1 MTMKIKERTLVGTI
15 VDTDAL
21 ARAIAPLI
29 AATVVDRLRIDAL
42 AGDDLI
48 LNTKEASRWLG
59 RSPHT
64 LDMWRKVGI
73 GPEAIVFGR
82 SVGYRL
88 GALRD
93 YTRSRPRHG
102 RPVLQR
108 TENRKVPE
116 APETKKGP

>member
-1 MTMKIKERTLVGTI
+1 MSSTVTNQQESTSPSIPLI

-48 LNTKEASRWLG
+48 LNTEEAAQWLG

-64 LDMWRKVGI
+64 LDMWRKVGQ

-82 SVGYRL
+82 RVGYRL

-102 RPVLQR
+102 RPVLQKHGIMR
-108 TENRKVPE
+108 GK
-116 APETKKGP
+116 